1 MKNTMETRH
10 VHRAGSPMRLY
21 RYIPLPFVRII
32 LVLGYYHR
40 ILGGLGPVA
49 SRDESEV
56 VEAILFRYPEAD
68 MAAVRNVRSRR
79 SRPHA
84 HHSRHHYRA
93 AIITSPHKECD

>member
-56 VEAILFRYPEAD
+56 VVGMEG
-68 MAAVRNVRSRR
+68 AAEGTRF
-79 SRPHA
+79 
-84 HHSRHHYRA
+84 A
-93 AIITSPHKECD
+93 AACAASWPS